1 MLFGVA
7 WITYGPEM
15 VKPAQLAEAV
25 EGLLHADT
33 QVTDRGVDLSV
44 AAVFDHTGPGRVDFG
59 GGELEPAAIE
69 PRPTAL
75 RNPDDDYGWWKLEPG
90 TYLIEYNERLVGDGP
105 YRLQTRDAVR
115 QRGAFHPTLVVDSL
129 DRLPLHVGPGGLR
142 LKENA
147 RVSTL
152 QPRST

>member
-1 MLFGVA
+1 MA
-7 WITYGPEM
+7 T
-15 VKPAQLAEAV
+15 PAQLAEAV

-33 QVTDRGVDLSV
+33 QVTDHGVELSV
-44 AAVFDHTGPGRVDFG
+44 AEVFDHTGPGRVDFG
-59 GGELEPAAIE
+59 GGELQPAAVE

-75 RNPDDDYGWWKLEPG
+75 RNPDDDYEWWELEPG
-90 TYLIEYNERLVGDGP
+90 TYLIEYNERLVDDGP

-115 QRGAFHPTLVVDSL
+115 QRGAFHPTLDVEAL
-129 DRLPLHVGPGGLR
+129 DRVPLHVGPGGLR

-152 QPRST
+152 LPPST